1 MKPRRLPSGSWNVR
15 VMIDGH
21 TYSFTDSNKRA
32 VMARATAFAAEHRE
46 NAVNPP
52 LGKCLEDFIEDSR
65 ETLSPSTVRAYG
77 SIVRAIRR
85 RNPTIANKRIVSLT
99 NKDIQSI
106 INPLRAPKTQRNYV
120 NFIQVATAR
129 KFTVKYKIREQKHI
143 RVPTDLEVL
152 GLVALFRDSEMEIPI
167 MLGAFGGLRRGE
179 ISALTMSDLDGDYIR
194 ITKDMILDDSGTWII
209 KPPKTSSSIRSV
221 LLPRFVADRIRERG
235 HITDLKPNSI
245 TNQLRKVQRRLGI
258 VPSYCF
264 HSLRHYSA
272 SYLHAQ
278 GIPDAY
284 IMARGGWATPTVMQK
299 VYRHALKDKVAGM
312 EEKAVASFPSFQY
325 PFQSE

>member
-15 VMIDGH
+15 IMIDGH
-21 TYSFTDSNKRA
+21 TYSFTHSDRKT
-32 VMARATAFAAEHRE
+32 VMRMASEFADEHRE

-52 LGKCLEDFIEDSR
+52 LGKCLEDFIESNR

-77 SIVRAIRR
+77 GILRAIQR

-120 NFIQVATAR
+120 NFIQVATGR
-129 KFTVKYKIREQKHI
+129 KFTIKYKIREQKHI

-194 ITKDMILDDSGTWII
+194 ITKDMVLADYGEWII

-221 LLPRFVADRIRERG
+221 LLPHFVADRIRERG
-235 HITDLKPNSI
+235 HVTDLKPNSI
-245 TNQLRKVQRRLGI
+245 TNQLRKVQRRLDI
-258 VPSYCF
+258 TPPYCF

-284 IMARGGWATPTVMQK
+284 IMARGGWSSPSVMQS
-299 VYRHALKDKVAGM
+299 VYRHALSDKALEM
-312 EEKAVASFPSFQY
+312 EQKAVSAFQN
-325 PFQSE
+325 PFQD

>member
-15 VMIDGH
+15 IMLSGH
-21 TYSFTDSNKRA
+21 TYSFTDSSKRA
-32 VMARATAFAAEHRE
+32 VMARATAFANEHRE

-52 LGKCLEDFIEDSR
+52 LCKCLEDFIENNR

-77 SIVRAIRR
+77 SIVRAIQR

-99 NKDIQSI
+99 NKDMQAI
-106 INPLRAPKTQRNYV
+106 IAPLRAPKTQRNYV
-120 NFIQVATAR
+120 NFLQVATGR
-129 KFTVKYKIREQKHI
+129 KFTIKYKIREQKHI

-258 VPSYCF
+258 VPPYCF

-284 IMARGGWATPTVMQK
+284 IMRRNGWASPSVMQS
-299 VYRHALKDKVAGM
+299 VYRHALSD
-312 EEKAVASFPSFQY
+312 KAVEMEQKAVSAFQN
-325 PFQSE
+325 PFQD